1 MNSIQKKGIAVSLLV
16 IVVGT
21 GWLLDVYHVM
31 SGVNWIWTGGLG
43 LAGILALVLGGLNQ
57 LTILIG
63 PFLLV
68 GSILSILR
76 QTGWLSVN
84 VEVPILLIVFGI
96 LLLLSYVS
104 RLPLPE
110 SLKRADTEPQN

>member
-1 MNSIQKKGIAVSLLV
+1 MNSTQKKGIAVSLLV
-16 IVVGT
+16 IVVGI
-21 GWLLDVYHVM
+21 GWLLDVYDVM

-43 LAGILALVLGGLNQ
+43 LAGILAFALGGLNQ

-63 PFLLV
+63 PFLIV
-68 GSILSILR
+68 GSFLSILR
-76 QTGWLSVN
+76 QTGQLRVEL
-84 VEVPILLIVFGI
+84 EVPILLIVFGV

-110 SLKRADTEPQN
+110 PLKQVDTEAQN